1 MRREGSAWKALLG
14 CAAGAFTAPSFA
26 LFCELMSAWA
36 LTTARRS
43 IVGMVGVMDP
53 ATRGAHDAYHRLV
66 RAGSWSLSALFCA
79 LCKLVVARLAG
90 DGRVVVYL
98 DDTLFHRNGPKVD
111 GAGSWRDAVRS
122 TRKRV
127 VFARGLNLV
136 VLCVRVTAPWGGI
149 PIAIPVNIRLHRK
162 DGLTMPVLAREM
174 MTELAVWLPEACFVL
189 CADGAYATVAGDHLE
204 RTAVVSRM
212 RRDAALYELAP
223 PRTGK
228 RGRPRKRGARLPTPV
243 KLARAAT
250 GFTEVELDWRGRRVK
265 KLLWSRDVLWYRVC
279 PDALVRLVVVRD
291 PLEHEPDDFFFTTDL
306 GMSAAEVVEIY
317 AGRWSI
323 EVCYRDVKQGAGGQ
337 EPQSWKHHGPERAA
351 GLSFWLYGAIWAW
364 YIEISGKR
372 PSYTIQPWY
381 PAKATPSFADAL
393 AELRR
398 TLWRERIS
406 PVSGVPTLDEQTVDV
421 LVEALAVAA

>member
-1 MRREGSAWKALLG
+1 MSMRREGSAWKALLG

-111 GAGSWRDAVRS
+111 GTGSWRDAVRS

-149 PIAIPVNIRLHRK
+149 PIAIPVNIR
-162 DGLTMPVLAREM
+162 PVSYTHLARERVFECEHFCLWRIHAKSPF
-174 MTELAVWLPEACFVL
+174 TIGAEGAPRVL
-189 CADGAYATVAGDHLE
+189 VCTDGAGQVEHGGGSYALARGDVMVLP
-204 RTAVVSRM
+204 AVVGTCLFR
-212 RRDAALYELAP
+212 
-223 PRTGK
+223 
-228 RGRPRKRGARLPTPV
+228 
-243 KLARAAT
+243 
-250 GFTEVELDWRGRRVK
+250 
-265 KLLWSRDVLWYRVC
+265 
-279 PDALVRLVVVRD
+279 PDASVNL
-291 PLEHEPDDFFFTTDL
+291 LEVALPQAML
-306 GMSAAEVVEIY
+306 
-317 AGRWSI
+317 
-323 EVCYRDVKQGAGGQ
+323 KQ
-337 EPQSWKHHGPERAA
+337 QSE
-351 GLSFWLYGAIWAW
+351 
-364 YIEISGKR
+364 
-372 PSYTIQPWY
+372 
-381 PAKATPSFADAL
+381 
-393 AELRR
+393 
-398 TLWRERIS
+398 
-406 PVSGVPTLDEQTVDV
+406 EQ
-421 LVEALAVAA
+421 